1 MKKIRV
7 LFISA
12 QPSVM
17 AALLSFF
24 TSDPLILPDFDDYDN
39 YDKHRKKH
47 EVVVFDDGSLKSNE
61 LELINNAL
69 TINEPYKKILYTYS
83 TDKDYLSLFE
93 NEGIDGIVSK
103 RAEIKILEEAII
115 KVKEGE
121 KYFCKHIND
130 FLSGKNGIEEK
141 IKGLTYR
148 EQEIMKLIK
157 QGYTN
162 QQIADKL
169 CLSVKTIEAHKE
181 NLKKKLDLK
190 SIKELHS
197 FF

>member
-17 AALLSFF
+17 VALLSFF
-24 TSDPLILPDFDDYDN
+24 TSDPLILPDFDDYYN

-93 NEGIDGIVSK
+93 SEGIDGIVSK

-115 KVKEGE
+115 KVREGE